1 MENRI
6 CRLAQQLANQI
17 AAGEVVE
24 RPASV
29 VKELLENALDAK
41 STHLEID
48 IEAGGGKLIRVRD
61 DGTGIHKDDLSLA
74 LARHATSKIRVP
86 DDLNTIDTLGF
97 RGEALAS
104 IASISRLKL
113 ISNITREHENGWC
126 VQVAASGISSGTTAE
141 ASTHAS
147 SEERPAPHARGTT
160 VEVRDL
166 FYNTPARKK
175 FLRTE
180 RTEYLKIEEVV
191 RKLSLSQSA
200 TTFLLTHNGKTTRQY
215 HGGEDSSRRIA
226 KVFGKAFVDNAVY
239 LKQERDSMLLE
250 GWLGLPTYSRGQTD
264 QQYFFVNGRTIRD
277 KLVTHAVRQGY
288 SDLLFQGRHPVF
300 CLFFSIDPKQ
310 VDVNVHPTKSEVKFR
325 DSRSVHDFIFRT
337 IHHVLA
343 ALRPNESSN
352 PVVAGQAPQ
361 QALEGQVLEEQVLQQ
376 QALEGQALSRT
387 QPLPAPVSRPL
398 MSPGIFGP
406 GTSGKS
412 ASAHSISERAQLYSA
427 LFGGEP
433 TQEARD
439 GSRQAVSAAS
449 GRDETIPPLGYA
461 IAQLHGIYVLAE
473 NVRGLI
479 LVDMHAAHERIIYE
493 QMKTACDAEGLK
505 SQPLLVP
512 ISIALSEQEM
522 GIVDACKPELAAFGI
537 DIDKASEASII
548 LRSVPTLLSKG
559 DIEQLVRDVLADF
572 LEYASSARIK
582 QHRDEI
588 LSSMACH
595 GSVRANRKLSL
606 PEMNALL
613 RDMEETE
620 NSGQCNHGR
629 PTWCE
634 LSIAELDSLFM
645 RGR

>member
-6 CRLAQQLANQI
+6 CRLEQRLANQI

-29 VKELLENALDAK
+29 VKELLENALDAS

-48 IEAGGGKLIRVRD
+48 IEAGGVKLMRVRD

-86 DDLNTIDTLGF
+86 DDLNTIQTLGF

-113 ISNITREHENGWC
+113 ISNVTQAHENGWC
-126 VQVAASGISSGTTAE
+126 VQVASSEISSETATKTS
-141 ASTHAS
+141 A
-147 SEERPAPHARGTT
+147 EERPAPRARGTT

-166 FYNTPARKK
+166 FYNTPARRK

-191 RKLSLSQSA
+191 RKLSLSQPA

-239 LKQERDSMLLE
+239 LKQERDSMILE
-250 GWLGLPTYSRGQTD
+250 GWLGLPTYSRGQAD

-288 SDLLFQGRHPVF
+288 SDLLYQGRHPVF
-300 CLFFSIDPKQ
+300 CLFFSIDPRL
-310 VDVNVHPTKSEVKFR
+310 VDVNVHPTKGEVRFR

-343 ALRPNESSN
+343 ELRPNESSN

-361 QALEGQVLEEQVLQQ
+361 QYESIQQ
-376 QALEGQALSRT
+376 QGLQEQGLEGQALARAQSLT
-387 QPLPAPVSRPL
+387 APVSRPL

-412 ASAHSISERAQLYSA
+412 AHSISERAQLYSA
-427 LFGGEP
+427 LFGRGE
-433 TQEARD
+433 TQDARD
-439 GSRQAVSAAS
+439 APQQAVSAGS
-449 GRDETIPPLGYA
+449 GRDDTTPPLGYA

-479 LVDMHAAHERIIYE
+479 LVDMHAAHERILYE
-493 QMKTACDAEGLK
+493 QMKSACDAEGLK

-512 ISIALSEQEM
+512 ISIAISEQEV
-522 GIVDACKPELAAFGI
+522 GIVDACKPELATFGI

-559 DIEQLVRDVLADF
+559 DMEQLVRDVLSDF
-572 LEYASSARIK
+572 LEYGSSERIK

-634 LSIAELDSLFM
+634 LSISELDSLFM